1 MTDVTGNNVEPA
13 ASPAVPE
20 RKPEPTGWKLAGW
33 AVLWCLLAA
42 VGSGVGGF
50 FAGAVV
56 GFTKPTLPEAHK
68 VLIYAVAGGYG
79 SAIAFF
85 WIAWWRAGISG
96 QGDVRAGLGDVPI
109 ARPWLLAVMTVL
121 LLLYATAITLGTMQ
135 ATPALLR
142 QTIDIPWWL
151 RLLGLP
157 LVVILA
163 PVAEELFFRGWLWT
177 GLRTS

>member
-1 MTDVTGNNVEPA
+1 
-13 ASPAVPE
+13 
-20 RKPEPTGWKLAGW
+20 
-33 AVLWCLLAA
+33 
-42 VGSGVGGF
+42 
-50 FAGAVV
+50 
-56 GFTKPTLPEAHK
+56 
-68 VLIYAVAGGYG
+68 
-79 SAIAFF
+79 
-85 WIAWWRAGISG
+85 
-96 QGDVRAGLGDVPI
+96 
-109 ARPWLLAVMTVL
+109 
-121 LLLYATAITLGTMQ
+121 MQ